1 MGFVCPA
8 LPKDAQSQSILWEIR
23 GQVLERGGWIYVLLL
38 SGYFPD
44 LHGLSVPLPLSEQ
57 AGRG

>member
-8 LPKDAQSQSILWEIR
+8 LPKAAQSELTSR

-38 SGYFPD
+38 SGCFPA
-44 LHGLSVPLPLSEQ
+44 LHGLSVSLPLSVQ

>member
-8 LPKDAQSQSILWEIR
+8 LPKAAQSESTSR

-38 SGYFPD
+38 SGCFPA
-44 LHGLSVPLPLSEQ
+44 LHGLSVSLPLSVQ